1 MYNAT
6 RSTAA
11 STTLILLI
19 LVIFLNTVRGIAMTA
34 TRVLFAFGRDGML
47 PYGHV
52 FGYTCFGEPV
62 VGTVLTVLVSLTV
75 GLVQLGPGAAF
86 YSLLGSSTILTFT
99 CYGASFLLVHPGPPS
114 VLVSCRWSR
123 RGTVC

>member
-1 MYNAT
+1 
-6 RSTAA
+6 
-11 STTLILLI
+11 
-19 LVIFLNTVRGIAMTA
+19 MTA

-99 CYGASFLLVHPGPPS
+99 CYGESCFPFRPKHPA
-114 VLVSCRWSR
+114 
-123 RGTVC
+123 